1 VRVQNVFAADKNRGG
16 FDKLLRTRDLP
27 TRKSP
32 AGWSSEV
39 HAGGVGN
46 ARCVGN
52 TIILLLYTYTYY
64 YNCSCR
70 RVL

>member
-1 VRVQNVFAADKNRGG
+1 VRVQNVFAAEKNRGG
-16 FDKLLRTRDLP
+16 FDELLRDLP
-27 TRKSP
+27 PTLISP

-52 TIILLLYTYTYY
+52 TMILLLYTYTYY